1 MKTVF
6 TTSRAHNTEKSIKDA
21 LAGTNGNGGSDG
33 GSGSGGD
40 GVEVTKVKA
49 KR

>member
-21 LAGTNGNGGSDG
+21 LAGTNGNGGSGG
-33 GSGSGGD
+33 GSGGGD

>member
-21 LAGTNGNGGSDG
+21 LAGTNGNGG
-33 GSGSGGD
+33 GSGGD